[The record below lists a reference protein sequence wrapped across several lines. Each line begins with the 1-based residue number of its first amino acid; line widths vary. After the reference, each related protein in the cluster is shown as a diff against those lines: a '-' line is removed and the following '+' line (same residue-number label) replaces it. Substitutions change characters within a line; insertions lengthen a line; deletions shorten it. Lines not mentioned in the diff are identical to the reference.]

1 MSELANAINA
11 ENDDLQNNNSSNNG
25 NRRTLSVTDK
35 TFQRLAKHAKWNES
49 AGDLITRILSEREK
63 RETSDQERS
72 F

>member
-11 ENDDLQNNNSSNNG
+11 ENDNLQNNNSSNNG

-35 TFQRLAKHAKWNES
+35 TFKRLAKHGKWNES
-49 AGDLITRILSEREK
+49 ADDLINRILSEREK
-63 RETSDQERS
+63 RETSDRERS